1 VTRAKAKQ
9 APVDEAPTKGPFA
22 SYPFLW
28 IGGGAV
34 AACVTFLLAA
44 GTKWNVAAL
53 FLVGATAA
61 LVLVVRWTI
70 GAARALLDEPKAE
83 EVRLATG
90 RRRKELEREKQAL
103 LKAIKELEFDHE
115 MGKISDG
122 DYQDFAA
129 GYRART
135 VRVMRQLD
143 EQGIDYKKLI
153 ERDAAA
159 RAPGGGVAAVAPGTA
174 AATEKAVPVAAPGP
188 APAAK
193 PEAKAAE
200 AKADPAPSGNGTGD
214 GSGNAEAASTTTNA
228 RPKCPSCST
237 ENDADAT
244 FCKRCAT
251 KMTPAATES
260 AS

>member
-1 VTRAKAKQ
+1 MTRAKAKH
-9 APVDEAPTKGPFA
+9 APIDAEAPRQKGPFA

-34 AACVTFLLAA
+34 AACVTFLIAA

-53 FLVGATAA
+53 FLLGATAA

-143 EQGIDYKKLI
+143 EQGVDYKKLI
-153 ERDAAA
+153 ERDATA
-159 RAPGGGVAAVAPGTA
+159 RMPGGAVAAVPAGA
-174 AATEKAVPVAAPGP
+174 SASTEKAVPVAGPGP
-188 APAAK
+188 APAPK
-193 PEAKAAE
+193 PEAKPE
-200 AKADPAPSGNGTGD
+200 PAPNGNGTGS
-214 GSGNAEAASTTTNA
+214 GSDPSAASTTSSE
-228 RPKCPSCST
+228 RPKCPSCAT

-251 KMTPAATES
+251 KMGAAATGS